1 MKLVFEGIED
11 MLVDLPRFMRL
22 LAGEGSLSE
31 RITFSLGEKAAKAIA
46 ERMSTQ
52 SPAPAAD
59 PAPAEAKPKKNTTK
73 KAKAPETA
81 TEPVSEASAEETPPF
96 KEDKPMNEP
105 DPTPEES
112 PKVTETQVKQAL
124 SGLMKSRKD
133 AVKKIL
139 NGHGAANLTKLAPEH
154 YADVLEQAKKYKAMR
169 DEEYKEALKG

>member
-1 MKLVFEGIED
+1 MKVVYESWSDLLINYPSTI
-11 MLVDLPRFMRL
+11 MLIAGKGTFAERL
-22 LAGEGSLSE
+22 NAAFGEQVASDILAG
-31 RITFSLGEKAAKAIA
+31 
-46 ERMSTQ
+46 MQ

-59 PAPAEAKPKKNTTK
+59 PAPAETKTKKNTTK
-73 KAKAPETA
+73 KAKAPETT

-139 NGHGAANLTKLAPEH
+139 NGHGAANLTKLAPEQ
-154 YADVLEQAKKYKAMR
+154 YADVLEQAKKYKDMS
-169 DEEYKEALKG
+169 DEEYKEELKG